1 MYCKSPCAIML
12 SRSALSP
19 NQFTISLRIWS
30 RRENTAGYGTM
41 SCGVKYGFCA
51 SGESDR
57 TSAFHVSGTGKCRK
71 SYLLISTGSN
81 SKPMSNVP
89 RSMRS
94 LMLSELPL

>member
-1 MYCKSPCAIML
+1 
-12 SRSALSP
+12 
-19 NQFTISLRIWS
+19 
-30 RRENTAGYGTM
+30 M